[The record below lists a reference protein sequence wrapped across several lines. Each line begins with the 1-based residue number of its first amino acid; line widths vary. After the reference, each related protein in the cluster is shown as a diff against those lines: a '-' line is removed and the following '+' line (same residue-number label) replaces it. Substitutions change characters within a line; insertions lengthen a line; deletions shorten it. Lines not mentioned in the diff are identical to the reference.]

1 MTLVDLLLLALF
13 LLFALISWLGAALG
27 RTRVRR
33 QEGGALPRAPYGGML
48 RAPYDE
54 IATGRPAP
62 AAPPP
67 AAQTG
72 APSTTGVSDAG
83 AGARVSRHEKLRSAL
98 RHRDSL
104 RQAFA
109 LAEILDRRLDRDG

>member
-1 MTLVDLLLLALF
+1 MTPVDLLLLALF
-13 LLFALISWLGAALG
+13 LLFALISWLG

-72 APSTTGVSDAG
+72 APSPTGGSDAG
-83 AGARVSRHEKLRSAL
+83 ADARASRRATLRSAL
-98 RHRDSL
+98 RHRGSL

>member
-1 MTLVDLLLLALF
+1 MTLADLLLLALF

-27 RTRVRR
+27 GTRERR
-33 QEGGALPRAPYGGML
+33 EDGGAPPRAPYGGRL

-54 IATGRPAP
+54 IATGRPAR

-67 AAQTG
+67 AAQNE
-72 APSTTGVSDAG
+72 APSPTGVSDAG
-83 AGARVSRHEKLRSAL
+83 AGARVSRRAKLRSAL
-98 RHRDSL
+98 RHRVSL

-109 LAEILDRRLDRDG
+109 LAEILDRHRAGP

>member
-1 MTLVDLLLLALF
+1 MTLADLLLLALF

-27 RTRVRR
+27 RTRERP
-33 QEGGALPRAPYGGML
+33 QEGGALPRAPRGGVL

-54 IATGRPAP
+54 TATGRPAR

-67 AAQTG
+67 AAQNG
-72 APSTTGVSDAG
+72 APPPTGVSDAG
-83 AGARVSRHEKLRSAL
+83 AGARVSRRAKLRSAL
-98 RHRDSL
+98 RHRGSL